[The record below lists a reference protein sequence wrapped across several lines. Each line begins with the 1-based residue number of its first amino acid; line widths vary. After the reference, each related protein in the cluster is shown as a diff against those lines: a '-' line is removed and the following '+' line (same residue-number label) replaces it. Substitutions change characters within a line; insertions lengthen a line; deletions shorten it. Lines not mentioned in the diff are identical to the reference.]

1 MGPITNNTA
10 GWLSDHLTKKGY
22 KDGGLRVVIWGA
34 IILIPTAVIAPLLP
48 NPTLCFIVLGINLIG
63 IALTSSSALIALLKI
78 IPTNLKGISVAFYL
92 MCISISGLLLGPTT
106 VGILNDNVF
115 QSIDGVRYSM
125 SVVPLVFGLPVLF
138 MIPFMRKR
146 YLREI
151 EDMEKKQSI

>member
-1 MGPITNNTA
+1 M
-10 GWLSDHLTKKGY
+10 
-22 KDGGLRVVIWGA
+22 
-34 IILIPTAVIAPLLP
+34 
-48 NPTLCFIVLGINLIG
+48 
-63 IALTSSSALIALLKI
+63 
-78 IPTNLKGISVAFYL
+78 AFYL

-106 VGILNDNVF
+106 VGVLNDNVF